1 VRRAAIILL
10 GLCLGCDSRNL
21 VVITSWASNADTSE
35 SIADANGSIADTSEP
50 IADASGSIADASGST
65 THVNGHYHMENL
77 DRGLVAVAV
86 PNGVY
91 LGWRMFGYEYDGQ
104 QPERIAYAVYRDGA
118 LLATV
123 NDSTN
128 FLDRQGGADSLYSVA
143 AIVDGET
150 QELSPLV
157 NAWPQDYLRIPLQIP
172 PAGVTPATCPA
183 PNEHYTYSAG
193 DASVGDLDGDGRY
206 EIVLKWDPSNAR
218 DNAQYGCSGDVLLD
232 AYTLDGQRLW
242 RIDLGP
248 NIRAG
253 AHYTQHLVYDFDGE
267 DGKAELVVKTAPGTT
282 DGTGTNLKMGPALS
296 DDQTAVYRNSS
307 GYILTGPE
315 YLTVFDGVTGAELAT
330 VSFQPARGAVAD
342 WGDTYGNRVDNLL
355 STAAFVRDQNNG
367 TGSGRPSIIMGR
379 GFYARTALSAWNWR
393 DGALTRLW
401 TADSKLG
408 TAYDKQGAHSW
419 AVADVDGDGTQEII
433 TGSSTINGDGT
444 RRCSTNLGY
453 GLGLHVAD
461 LIPGRPGLE
470 VFVPHMSG
478 TTAYDE
484 HDPNTCAIIV
494 PGPAVSLTSRGVA
507 DDIYDGNDG
516 GEMWTNNSGSL
527 ISATTGKNVGSL
539 PSSTNF
545 LIWWDA
551 DEARELE
558 DQTSIT
564 KYGGAVLLNCPECAS
579 NNSTKATPVLSAD
592 LLGDW
597 REEIIWREKD
607 NSALRLY
614 TTTDVTTRRIYALM
628 HDPQYRM
635 QVSSEQAGFNQPPHP
650 SFHIGH
656 NMQMPP
662 QPDIFVRR

>member
-1 VRRAAIILL
+1 MKRAAIILL

-21 VVITSWASNADTSE
+21 VVITSLGSDGASD
-35 SIADANGSIADTSEP
+35 GP
-50 IADASGSIADASGST
+50 IADAGGSPART
-65 THVNGHYHMENL
+65 NGHYHMEDL
-77 DRGLVAVAV
+77 DRGLVAVSM

-91 LGWRMFGYEYDGQ
+91 LGWRMFGYEYDDQ
-104 QPERIAYAVYRDGA
+104 QPGRIAYAVYGA
-118 LLATV
+118 DTLLATV
-123 NDSTN
+123 QDSTN
-128 FLDRQGGADSLYSVA
+128 FFDSQGSPDSQYSVA
-143 AIVDGET
+143 AIIDGET
-150 QELSPLV
+150 QTLSPV
-157 NAWPQDYLRIPLQIP
+157 VTPWPQDYLRIPLVVP
-172 PAGVTPATCPA
+172 PAGVTPATCSP
-183 PNEHYTYSAG
+183 PSEHYSYSAS

-218 DNAQYGCSGDVLLD
+218 DNSQGGCSGDVLLD
-232 AYTLDGQRLW
+232 AYNLDGQQLW

-253 AHYTQHLVYDFDGE
+253 AHYTQHLVYDFDG
-267 DGKAELVVKTAPGTT
+267 DGKAEVVVKTAPGTI
-282 DGTGTNLKMGPALS
+282 DGTGTNLQTGAAAP
-296 DDQTAVYRNSS
+296 DDQTVVYRSSS

-315 YLTVFDGVTGAELAT
+315 YLTVFDGISGAELAS
-330 VSFQPARGAVAD
+330 VSFQPARGAVVD
-342 WGDTYGNRVDNLL
+342 WGDSYGNRVDNFL
-355 STAAFVRDQNNG
+355 STAAFVRDPSDG
-367 TGSGRPSIIMGR
+367 TASGRPSIIMGR
-379 GFYARTALSAWNWR
+379 GFYARTAISAWNWR
-393 DGALTRLW
+393 NGALTLLW

-408 TAYDKQGAHSW
+408 TAYSGQGAHSW
-419 AVADVDGDGTQEII
+419 AVGDVDHDGAQEII

-453 GLGLHVAD
+453 GYALHVAD
-461 LIPGRPGLE
+461 LVPDRPGVE

-478 TTAYDE
+478 SAYDE
-484 HDPNTCAIIV
+484 HDADTCAVIV
-494 PGPAVSLTSRGVA
+494 RGPTVAAGTTARGVA

-527 ISATTGKNVGSL
+527 VSATTGKAVGSL
-539 PSSTNF
+539 PSSANF

-564 KYGGAVLLNCPECAS
+564 KYDGAVLLNCSECAS
-579 NNSTKATPVLSAD
+579 DNSTKATPVLSAD

-614 TTTDVTTRRIYALM
+614 TTTAVTTRRIYTLM
-628 HDPQYRM
+628 HDAQYRM

-662 QPDIFVRR
+662 VPDIFVKRR

>member
-1 VRRAAIILL
+1 MKRATIILL
-10 GLCLGCDSRNL
+10 SLCVGCESRNL
-21 VVITSWASNADTSE
+21 VVITSGPNGDTSE
-35 SIADANGSIADTSEP
+35 YIGDADGAVADAEEFIADANGSTS
-50 IADASGSIADASGST
+50 
-65 THVNGHYHMENL
+65 HLNGHYHMENL

-91 LGWRMFGYEYDGQ
+91 LGWRMFGYEYDDQ
-104 QPERIAYAVYRDGA
+104 QPERIAYAVYRDSA
-118 LLATV
+118 LIATV
-123 NDSTN
+123 SDSTN
-128 FLDRQGGADSLYSVA
+128 FLDREGGADSLYSVA

-150 QELSPLV
+150 QELSPVV
-157 NAWPQDYLRIPLQIP
+157 NAWPQDYLRIPLQTP
-172 PAGVTPATCPA
+172 AAGVTPATCLT
-183 PNEHYTYSAG
+183 PNERYTYNAS

-206 EIVLKWDPSNAR
+206 EIVLKWDPSNAK
-218 DNAQYGCSGDVLLD
+218 DNAQFGCTGNVLLD
-232 AYTLDGQRLW
+232 AYTLDGQLLW

-282 DGTGTNLKMGPALS
+282 DGTGTNLKMGPAFS

-330 VSFQPARGAVAD
+330 VNFQPARGAVVD

-355 STAAFVRDQNNG
+355 STAAFVRDQSNG
-367 TGSGRPSIIMGR
+367 TGSGRPSIVMGR

-408 TAYDKQGAHSW
+408 TAYAGQGAHSW

-453 GLGLHVAD
+453 GMGLHVAD

-484 HDPNTCAIIV
+484 HDPDTCAIIV
-494 PGPAVSLTSRGVA
+494 PGLAASGTARGVA

-564 KYGGAVLLNCPECAS
+564 KYGGAVLLNCSDCAS
-579 NNSTKATPVLSAD
+579 DNSTKATPVLSAD

-614 TTTDVTTRRIYALM
+614 TTTDVTTRRIYTLM

-635 QVSSEQAGFNQPPHP
+635 QVSSEQTGFNQPPHP

-656 NMQMPP
+656 SMQMPP
-662 QPDIFVRR
+662 EPDIFVRR

>member
-1 VRRAAIILL
+1 LQA
-10 GLCLGCDSRNL
+10 NP
-21 VVITSWASNADTSE
+21 DTNGPV
-35 SIADANGSIADTSEP
+35 ADAGEPHTS
-50 IADASGSIADASGST
+50 
-65 THVNGHYHMENL
+65 GHYHMENL
-77 DRGLVAVAV
+77 DRGLIAVAV
-86 PNGVY
+86 PNGAY
-91 LGWRMFGYEYDGQ
+91 LGWRMFGYEYDDQ

-128 FLDRQGGADSLYSVA
+128 FLDAFGSPDPQGSTDPQGGTAVQYSVA
-143 AIVDGET
+143 AIIDGET
-150 QELSPLV
+150 QELSPAV
-157 NAWPQDYLRIPLQIP
+157 NVWPQNYLRIPLQIP
-172 PAGVTPATCPA
+172 PPGVTPATCSP
-183 PNEHYTYSAG
+183 PNEHYSYSAS

-206 EIVLKWDPSNAR
+206 EIVLKWDPSNSK
-218 DNAQYGCSGDVLLD
+218 DNSQSGCTGNVLLD
-232 AYTLDGQRLW
+232 AYNLDGQQLW

-253 AHYTQHLVYDFDGE
+253 AHYTQHLVYDFDGD
-267 DGKAELVVKTAPGTT
+267 DGKAEVVVKTAPGTL
-282 DGTGTNLKMGPALS
+282 DGTGTNLQGGPAIS
-296 DDQTAVYRNSS
+296 DDQTVIYRNSS

-315 YLTVFDGVTGAELAT
+315 YLTVFDGISGAELAT
-330 VSFQPARGAVAD
+330 VNFQPARGAVLD
-342 WGDTYGNRVDNLL
+342 WGDSYGNRVDNLL
-355 STAAFVRDQNNG
+355 STAAFVRDQSDG
-367 TGSGRPSIIMGR
+367 TASGRPSIIMGR
-379 GFYARTALSAWNWR
+379 GFYARTALGAWNWR
-393 DGALTRLW
+393 RGALTLLW
-401 TADSKLG
+401 IADSKVG
-408 TAYDKQGAHSW
+408 TAYVGQGAHSW

-444 RRCSTNLGY
+444 RRCSTNMGY

-470 VFVPHMSG
+470 VFVPHMNDL
-478 TTAYDE
+478 TAYDE
-484 HDPNTCAIIV
+484 HDADTCAVIV
-494 PGPAVSLTSRGVA
+494 RGPTTSGTARGVA

-516 GEMWTNNSGSL
+516 GELWTNNSGSL
-527 ISATTGKNVGSL
+527 ISATTGKNVGLL
-539 PSSTNF
+539 PSSNNF
-545 LIWWDA
+545 VIWWDA

-558 DQTSIT
+558 DQTGIT
-564 KYGGAVLLNCPECAS
+564 KYGGATLLSCVDCGS
-579 NNSTKATPVLSAD
+579 DNSTKATPVLSAD

-614 TTTDVTTRRIYALM
+614 TTTDVTTRRIYTLM

-662 QPDIFVRR
+662 VPDIFVKRR

>member
-1 VRRAAIILL
+1 
-10 GLCLGCDSRNL
+10 
-21 VVITSWASNADTSE
+21 
-35 SIADANGSIADTSEP
+35 
-50 IADASGSIADASGST
+50 
-65 THVNGHYHMENL
+65 MEKL

-86 PNGVY
+86 SNGTY
-91 LGWRMFGYEYDGQ
+91 LSWRMFGYEYDDQ
-104 QPERIAYAVYRDGA
+104 QPGRIAYAVYRDGA

-128 FLDRQGGADSLYSVA
+128 YLDAYLSTYPQGGTDVQYSVA
-143 AIVDGET
+143 AIIDGET
-150 QELSPLV
+150 QELSPTV
-157 NAWPQDYLRIPLQIP
+157 NVWPQNYLRIPLLVP
-172 PAGVTPATCPA
+172 PPGVTPANCLV
-183 PNEHYTYSAG
+183 PNEHYSYSAS

-218 DNAQYGCSGDVLLD
+218 DNSQDGCTGDVLLD
-232 AYTLDGQRLW
+232 AYNLDGQRLW
-242 RIDLGP
+242 LTPIDLGP

-253 AHYTQHLVYDFDGE
+253 AHYTQHLVYDFDGD
-267 DGKAELVVKTAPGTT
+267 DGRAEVVVKTAPGTT
-282 DGTGTNLKMGPALS
+282 DGTGTNLQGGPATS

-315 YLTVFDGVTGAELAT
+315 YLTVFDGATGAELAT

-342 WGDTYGNRVDNLL
+342 WGDTYGNRVDNFL
-355 STAAFVRDQNNG
+355 STAAFVRDQADG
-367 TGSGRPSIIMGR
+367 TASGRPSIIMGR
-379 GFYARTALSAWNWR
+379 GFYARTAVSAWNWR
-393 DGALTRLW
+393 LGALTLLW

-408 TAYDKQGAHSW
+408 TAYSGQGAHSW

-470 VFVPHMSG
+470 VFVPHMNG

-484 HDPNTCAIIV
+484 HDPDTCAVIV
-494 PGPAVSLTSRGVA
+494 RGPTVAAGTTSRGVA
-507 DDIYDGNDG
+507 DDIYDGDDG
-516 GEMWTNNSGSL
+516 GELWTNNSGSL
-527 ISATTGKNVGSL
+527 ISATTGKGVGSL
-539 PSSTNF
+539 PISNNF
-545 LIWWDA
+545 VIWWDA

-564 KYGGAVLLNCPECAS
+564 KYGGATLLNCSDCAS
-579 NNSTKATPVLSAD
+579 DNSTKATPVLSAD

-614 TTTDVTTRRIYALM
+614 TTTDVTTRRIYTLM

-662 QPDIFVRR
+662 VPDIFVKRR

>member
-21 VVITSWASNADTSE
+21 VVITSGASNADTSE
-35 SIADANGSIADTSEP
+35 PIADANWSIADTSEP

-355 STAAFVRDQNNG
+355 STAAFVRDQSNG
-367 TGSGRPSIIMGR
+367 SGSGRPSIIMGR

-470 VFVPHMSG
+470 VFVPHMNG
-478 TTAYDE
+478 ATAYDE

>member
-1 VRRAAIILL
+1 MKRAAIILL
-10 GLCLGCDSRNL
+10 GFWLGCDSRNL
-21 VVITSWASNADTSE
+21 VVITSLEPDANTNE
-35 SIADANGSIADTSEP
+35 PLADAGGPPART
-50 IADASGSIADASGST
+50 
-65 THVNGHYHMENL
+65 NGHYHMENL
-77 DRGLVAVAV
+77 DRGLVAVSM

-91 LGWRMFGYEYDGQ
+91 LGWRMFGYEYDDQ
-104 QPERIAYAVYRDGA
+104 QPDRIAYAVYRGDE

-123 NDSTN
+123 LDSTN
-128 FLDRQGGADSLYSVA
+128 YLDSSVGPDPQASLNVQYSVA
-143 AIVDGET
+143 AIIDGET
-150 QELSPLV
+150 QELSRVVTP
-157 NAWPQDYLRIPLQIP
+157 WPQDYLRIPLVVP
-172 PAGVTPATCPA
+172 PAGVTPATCPT
-183 PNEHYTYSAG
+183 PNEHYTYSAS

-218 DNAQYGCSGDVLLD
+218 DNSQGGCTGDVFLD
-232 AYTLDGQRLW
+232 AYNLDGQQLW

-253 AHYTQHLVYDFDGE
+253 AHYTQHLVYDFDG
-267 DGKAELVVKTAPGTT
+267 DGKAEVVVKTAPGTI
-282 DGTGTNLKMGPALS
+282 DGTGTNLQTGAAAP
-296 DDQTAVYRNSS
+296 DDQTVVYRNPS

-315 YLTVFDGVTGAELAT
+315 YLTVFDGVSGAELAT

-355 STAAFVRDQNNG
+355 STAAFVRSQADG
-367 TGSGRPSIIMGR
+367 TASGRPSIIMGR
-379 GFYARTALSAWNWR
+379 GFYARTAISAWNWR
-393 DGALTRLW
+393 DGALTLLW
-401 TADSKLG
+401 TADSRLG
-408 TAYDKQGAHSW
+408 TAYSGQGAHSW

-461 LIPGRPGLE
+461 LIPGRSGLE
-470 VFVPHMSG
+470 VFVPHMNG
-478 TTAYDE
+478 ATAYDE
-484 HDPNTCAIIV
+484 HDANTCAVIV
-494 PGPAVSLTSRGVA
+494 AGPTVSSTSRGVA

-527 ISATTGKNVGSL
+527 ISATTGKSVGSL
-539 PSSTNF
+539 PSSDNF
-545 LIWWDA
+545 VIWWDA

-564 KYGGAVLLNCPECAS
+564 KYGGATPLLTCIDCAS
-579 NNSTKATPVLSAD
+579 NNSTKATPALSAD

-614 TTTDVTTRRIYALM
+614 TTTDVTTRRIYTLM

-656 NMQMPP
+656 NMLMPP
-662 QPDIFVRR
+662 KPDIFVRR